1 MRKAEQEEFMV
12 EVMELLERLN
22 CPAYLWNDVV
32 FIASTY
38 LLELI
43 TLKKTLLLLPPFNYS
58 PVLKYLRSYSLE
70 HYFCYSGG
78 ISRKRWVCHDCEA
91 GHIED
96 SR

>member
-1 MRKAEQEEFMV
+1 MQGHPRSDGGGGRPRGRGGSRPRRLHSPTTRRTLPPGRAKMRKAEHEEFMV

-43 TLKKTLLLLPPFNYS
+43 T
-58 PVLKYLRSYSLE
+58 
-70 HYFCYSGG
+70 
-78 ISRKRWVCHDCEA
+78 
-91 GHIED
+91 
-96 SR
+96 

>member
-1 MRKAEQEEFMV
+1 MV

-32 FIASTY
+32 FIASAY

-43 TLKKTLLLLPPFNYS
+43 TLKNAIAIATLQLLSCVEVPT
-58 PVLKYLRSYSLE
+58 YSLE
-70 HYFCYSGG
+70 YYFCYSGG
-78 ISRKRWVCHDCEA
+78 ISGKWWVCHDCGA

>member
-1 MRKAEQEEFMV
+1 MRKAEHEEFMV

-43 TLKKTLLLLPPFNYS
+43 T
-58 PVLKYLRSYSLE
+58 
-70 HYFCYSGG
+70 
-78 ISRKRWVCHDCEA
+78 
-91 GHIED
+91 
-96 SR
+96 